1 MKANNRMKI
10 RRARCKMRPP
20 SIAKGVQVHIRL
32 TLSAAAFAAAFS
44 VLPARADDIPTL
56 HVEQVCHGIV
66 NQSGDSLT
74 AGDPK
79 VAFSQCMDAEQADRD
94 ALSKEWSTFN
104 ADDKKHCTDESRMGG
119 DSSYTEL
126 ITCLEMARDVRSLRA
141 GSGLTKLPQ
150 SSTGQPK

>member
-1 MKANNRMKI
+1 
-10 RRARCKMRPP
+10 MR
-20 SIAKGVQVHIRL
+20 GF
-32 TLSAAAFAAAFS
+32 SAGRFSAGMFS
-44 VLPARADDIPTL
+44 VWGASIFALAMATSPVRADDIPTL

-79 VAFSQCMDAEQADRD
+79 VAFQQCMDAEKADRE
-94 ALSKEWSTFN
+94 ALAKEWSTFT
-104 ADDKKHCTDESRMGG
+104 ADDKRHCTDESRMGG

-141 GSGLTKLPQ
+141 GNGLAPAA
-150 SSTGQPK
+150 GQHKQ

>member
-1 MKANNRMKI
+1 
-10 RRARCKMRPP
+10 MRPP
-20 SIAKGVQVHIRL
+20 SSAKGVQVHIRL
-32 TLSAAAFAAAFS
+32 TLSAAVFAAGFAI
-44 VLPARADDIPTL
+44 LPARADDIPTL

-79 VAFSQCMDAEQADRD
+79 VAFDQCMDAEKADRE

-104 ADDKKHCTDESRMGG
+104 ADDKRHCTDESRMGG

-126 ITCLEMARDVRSLRA
+126 ITCLEMARDVRSLRS